1 MAEAPTVSKE
11 MPLSSGDGRQRL
23 SPAFTGK
30 LERPD
35 REEAKIWELDLSEY
49 LADAD
54 GEEEWN
60 VDGQYAQANC
70 SYRHVEYADLLL
82 NVPSDEDAFADKL
95 VEMEQWGCTDR
106 LLKLFRDAHAVEV
119 RFLLF
124 WC

>member
-1 MAEAPTVSKE
+1 MMTVRKE

-23 SPAFTGK
+23 APTFADQ

-35 REEAKIWELDLSEY
+35 REESKIWELDLNQHLTPQDDS
-49 LADAD
+49 
-54 GEEEWN
+54 GEEWN

-70 SYRHVEYADLLL
+70 TYRHAEYADLLL
-82 NVPSDEDAFADKL
+82 NVPSDEDAYGEHL
-95 VEMEQWGCTDR
+95 REMEEWGCTDAFLTLYR
-106 LLKLFRDAHAVEV
+106 EAHAAEV